1 MHQVERRDESKRQGT
16 SDSGCFLPNFCS
28 IRAVFGAV
36 VTAELLALL
45 LVLASATPLARFWTE
60 LSSLSLV
67 VQWIALSSALLLCL
81 LRPLLCRFGNRVAGV
96 SAWLLLLLTT
106 LLACEAARML
116 TSASY
121 RPFDGADWEA
131 LLRYLGIAAI
141 VGLLLLRYLYLQFLW
156 RRQQQAESAARL
168 QALQSRIRPHFL
180 FNSMNT
186 VASLTR
192 TDPVLAER
200 VVEDLADLFRAAFGD
215 AQRDSTLGR
224 ELELARH
231 YLNVER
237 LRLGERLQLE
247 WDLQDLPEAAT
258 LPALTLQP
266 LIENAVYHGIEPA
279 PEGGRIEIVG
289 RYRHRRINLSIR
301 NSLPPESAEKVREGN
316 RLALE
321 NIRQRLAARFDT
333 EASLI
338 HSKVDGMYQVRLVIP
353 YPWSET

>member
-1 MHQVERRDESKRQGT
+1 MQQVERGDQSKWQGAG
-16 SDSGCFLPNFCS
+16 DGGCFLPNFCS

-45 LVLASATPLARFWTE
+45 LVLASATPWTRFWTT

-96 SAWLLLLLTT
+96 AAWLLLLLTT
-106 LLACEAARML
+106 LLACQAARWL
-116 TSASY
+116 VGASHQ
-121 RPFDGADWEA
+121 PFDGADWQA

-186 VASLTR
+186 LASLTR
-192 TDPVLAER
+192 SDPTLAER

-215 AQRDSTLGR
+215 VRRDSTLGR

-247 WDLQDLPEAAT
+247 WDLQGLPEAAT
-258 LPALTLQP
+258 LPALILQP

-279 PEGGRIEIVG
+279 PAGGRIEIVG
-289 RYRHRRINLSIR
+289 RYRRRRINLSIR
-301 NSLPPESAEKVREGN
+301 NSLPPEPTESGRVGN
-316 RLALE
+316 QLALE
-321 NIRQRLAARFDT
+321 NNRQRLAARFDT
-333 EASLI
+333 EARLT
-338 HSKVDGMYQVRLVIP
+338 HSTVDGMYQVRLVIP
-353 YPWSET
+353 YPWSAT

>member
-192 TDPVLAER
+192 TDPALAER

-279 PEGGRIEIVG
+279 LEGGRIEIVG
-289 RYRHRRINLSIR
+289 RYRRRRINLSIR